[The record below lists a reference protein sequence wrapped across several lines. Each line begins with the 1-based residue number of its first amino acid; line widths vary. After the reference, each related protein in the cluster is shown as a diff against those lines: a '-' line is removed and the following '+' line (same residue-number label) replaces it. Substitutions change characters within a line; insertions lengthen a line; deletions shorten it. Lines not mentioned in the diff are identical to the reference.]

1 MTLLENITP
10 IEKAA
15 ILVEALPYI
24 QRYHGKTVVVKYGGN
39 AMLNDELKK
48 AVFNDILLM
57 QLVGMRPVLVHGGGP
72 DINAMLK
79 KLDIQTHTINGLRY
93 TDEATMEVVEMVLVG
108 KVNSGIVSELN
119 QAGGQAIG
127 LAGADVNLLK
137 AHQKTTCVR
146 DIEGENEVEV
156 DLGFVGEVD
165 EVNTDLI
172 NNLLDMG
179 YIPVISPVAVG
190 ENGERYNVNA
200 DLVAG
205 KVAAALKAEK
215 MVLLTDVEGLYLD
228 YNDKSTLISRL
239 KLDEVDKLVEDGV
252 IDGGMLPKI
261 FCCVNALKEGV
272 TRTHILDGR
281 VKHCILLEIF
291 TDKGIGTMVYK
302 D

>member
-1 MTLLENITP
+1 MLDNITP
-10 IEKAA
+10 NEKAA

-48 AVFNDILLM
+48 AVFDDILLM
-57 QLVGMRPVLVHGGGP
+57 QLVGMRPVVVHGGGP
-72 DINAMLK
+72 EINNMLSRLNIESK
-79 KLDIQTHTINGLRY
+79 MINGLRY
-93 TDEATMEVVEMVLVG
+93 TGADTMEVVEMVLVG
-108 KVNSGIVSELN
+108 KVNSSIVSELN
-119 QAGGQAIG
+119 EAGGQAIG

-137 AHQKTTCVR
+137 AHRKTTCVR
-146 DIEGENEVEV
+146 DIEGEQEQEV
-156 DLGFVGEVD
+156 DLGFVGEID

-172 NNLLDMG
+172 DNLLDLG

-190 ENGERYNVNA
+190 DNGERYNVNA

-205 KVAAALKAEK
+205 KIAAALKAEK
-215 MVLLTDVEGLYLD
+215 LVLLTDVEGLYMD
-228 YNDKSTLISRL
+228 YNDKSSIISRL
-239 KLDEVDKLVEDGV
+239 NLEEVDELVDKGV

-272 TRTHILDGR
+272 ERTHILDGR

-291 TDKGIGTMVYK
+291 TDKGIGTMVHK
-302 D
+302 

>member
-1 MTLLENITP
+1 MENITAN
-10 IEKAA
+10 EKAA

-48 AVFNDILLM
+48 AVFDDILLM
-57 QLVGMRPVLVHGGGP
+57 QLVGMRPVVVHGGGP
-72 DINAMLK
+72 DINRMLK
-79 KLDIQTHTINGLRY
+79 RLNIESKMINGLRY
-93 TDEATMEVVEMVLVG
+93 TGADTMEVVEMVLVG
-108 KVNSGIVSELN
+108 KVNSSIVSELN
-119 QAGGQAIG
+119 ESGGQAIG

-137 AHQKTTCVR
+137 AHRKTTCVR
-146 DIEGENEVEV
+146 DIEGTEEQEV

-165 EVNTDLI
+165 AVNTDLI
-172 NNLLDMG
+172 NNLLDLG

-190 ENGERYNVNA
+190 EHGERYNVNA

-215 MVLLTDVEGLYLD
+215 LVLLTDVEGLYRD
-228 YNDKSTLISRL
+228 YSDKSSVISRL
-239 KLDEVDKLVEDGV
+239 KLDEVDELVETGV

-272 TRTHILDGR
+272 ERTHILDGR

-302 D
+302 